1 MLDLLVKTIFYC
13 DNLTIILLDIQEQE
27 GITTQFPLEK
37 GNCFEALGSEVEI
50 LLVKDISIRLIK
62 FEKGISIDIDE
73 VKTKEKLSFGSDV
86 EFLRLSIHK
95 NRINIGK

>member
-1 MLDLLVKTIFYC
+1 M
-13 DNLTIILLDIQEQE
+13 
-27 GITTQFPLEK
+27 
-37 GNCFEALGSEVEI
+37 EI

-73 VKTKEKLSFGSDV
+73 VKTEEKLSFGSDD
-86 EFLRLSIHK
+86 EFLRPSIHK